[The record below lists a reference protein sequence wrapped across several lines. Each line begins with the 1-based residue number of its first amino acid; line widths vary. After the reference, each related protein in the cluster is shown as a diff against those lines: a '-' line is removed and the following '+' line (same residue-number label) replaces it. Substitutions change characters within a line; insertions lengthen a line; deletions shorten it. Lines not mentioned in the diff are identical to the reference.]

1 MPYAQIEEGVS
12 LYYELT
18 GPEDAP
24 VILQLGGGLFGR
36 HNFGLVNDGFRER
49 FRLLSFDARGYGA
62 STCPRERY
70 TIEGWADDAAR
81 LLDAVGLERAF
92 VHGTSMGGMIAQHLA
107 LDHPERVRSLML
119 SATSPGGLLDKPPWR
134 MVVATA
140 LRPLVGAKRTWPIV
154 APILYADRTR
164 AAAPGRVAADLAIR
178 RENATDGRTTMG
190 QIAAIARHDTHERL
204 HELGRLPVTVIH
216 GGLDLLVPPSH
227 GRALADGIP
236 GSRLVMLEEAAHILT
251 TDDEP
256 GLARAVQEHLER
268 AAEHERSMAR

>member
-1 MPYAQIEEGVS
+1 VPSARHGDV
-12 LYYELT
+12 ELHWLRA
-18 GPEDAP
+18 GDPAGEPVVLIMGLSGSHRDWHRLVP
-24 VILQLGGGLFGR
+24 HLPDHDVILFDNRGTGR
-36 HNFGLVNDGFRER
+36 SSPVDGF
-49 FRLLSFDARGYGA
+49 L
-62 STCPRERY
+62 TM
-70 TIEGWADDAAR
+70 ADMVRDTLAVLDAAG
-81 LLDAVGLERAF
+81 VERAH
-92 VHGTSMGGMIAQHLA
+92 VH
-107 LDHPERVRSLML
+107 
-119 SATSPGGLLDKPPWR
+119 
-134 MVVATA
+134 
-140 LRPLVGAKRTWPIV
+140 